1 MPTRLYSFSMSLKFN
16 LLHYLVMDID
26 LLAKMIRDVVLEKD
40 EVALPGLGVF
50 VAEFVPASF

>member
-1 MPTRLYSFSMSLKFN
+1 MSLKFN